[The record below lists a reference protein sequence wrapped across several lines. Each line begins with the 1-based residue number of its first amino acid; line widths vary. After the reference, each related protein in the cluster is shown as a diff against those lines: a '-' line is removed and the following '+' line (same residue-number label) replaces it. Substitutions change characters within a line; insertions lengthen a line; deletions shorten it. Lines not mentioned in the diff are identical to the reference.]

1 MKRIF
6 LTVLGILMALVV
18 ATPMAS
24 ARSDNGTPPEDFSV
38 TYSPSFVAQFPGHCE
53 FPMQIEISGK
63 TKTVEQGNGG
73 VIISAPGQ
81 NATITNVSNG
91 ERATFNIT
99 GSSHKSTLDNGNI
112 QTVMTGRN
120 LLLDPVAGTVI
131 TSGRFTFVN
140 DPTDTT
146 NVVPLSGDG
155 RRIDVC
161 ELLS

>member
-1 MKRIF
+1 MKRIL
-6 LTVLGILMALVV
+6 LTVVGILVALVL
-18 ATPMAS
+18 AAPTAS
-24 ARSDNGTPPEDFSV
+24 ARSENGAAPEDFSV
-38 TYSPSFVAQFPGHCE
+38 TYFPEFVAQFPGHCE

-63 TKTVEQGNGG
+63 TKTLEQGNGG

-81 NATITNVSNG
+81 NAIITNVANG
-91 ERATFNIT
+91 EQATFNIT

-112 QTVMTGRN
+112 ETVMTGRN
-120 LLLDPVAGTVI
+120 LLLDPVAGTVV

-146 NVVPLSGDG
+146 NVVPLSGNG
-155 RRIDVC
+155 QRIDVC